1 MLDVHPPHEAAH
13 TWKDFFI
20 HIATIVIGLL
30 IAIGLEQTVEAIHR
44 HHQVQELRESLK
56 QEREENR
63 KLFIRNVAYSRY
75 NRARLLNDLNVLRYL
90 QQHPGT
96 PEEKLPGTLVW
107 SQYLTSIVDSAYRNA
122 QQNQTLSMLPP
133 KEAEEQARFYA
144 MLTLVEQTGL
154 TESEAG
160 AKAGGYSVTDP
171 DPSHLSPAQLDRTL
185 ALLNEAL
192 FLNWKLGNWL
202 WHVGAD
208 NTDFPGGPPL
218 REVAETAGWIR
229 SPQDMAKL
237 AVAHARTEQ
246 ALQPTA
252 GPAIAARKAATDEN
266 TVKKDSDAKQP

>member
-1 MLDVHPPHEAAH
+1 MLDVHPPHQAAH

-30 IAIGLEQTVEAIHR
+30 IAIGLEQTVEAIHH
-44 HHQVQELRESLK
+44 HHQVQELRQALK

-96 PEEKLPGTLVW
+96 PEETLPGTLVW
-107 SQYLTSIVDSAYRNA
+107 SQWYTPVIDSAYRNA
-122 QQNQTLSMLPP
+122 EQSQMLAMLPQ
-133 KEAEEQARFYA
+133 KEAEQQARFYA
-144 MLTLVEQTGL
+144 VLTSVEQTGL
-154 TESEAG
+154 AAGEAG
-160 AKAGGYSVTDP
+160 IKASEYSVADP
-171 DPSHLSPAQLDRTL
+171 DPSHLSPAHLDKTIDSI
-185 ALLNEAL
+185 NDAL

-218 REVAETAGWIR
+218 REVSETAGWIR

-237 AVAHARTEQ
+237 AAAHARTEQ
-246 ALQPTA
+246 TLQATA
-252 GPAIAARKAATDEN
+252 GPAIAARKAAMDEN
-266 TVKKDSDAKQP
+266 TVKKDSDTKRP